1 MKLAVYAIAK
11 NEAKHV
17 ERWYESVKDADE
29 IIVLDTG
36 STDGT
41 QKLLS
46 ELPGVR
52 VASMSFEPFRFDTA
66 RNAAL
71 NLVSLDVDYCMF
83 MDLDETM
90 PKGSIAAIRKAIAK
104 TQKDMYALRLVFQF
118 DHKRQPVVSYPR
130 EAVHKRND
138 FYWKY
143 PVHELLA
150 NHHGQ
155 YSYEELPVQ
164 VFHEPDA
171 SKERSSYLSL
181 LEMAVE
187 ENPDDPRQAQYLGRE
202 YMYQGRPFDAQMW
215 LKRHIQME
223 PHGPFRS
230 ESASYIAQCFL
241 MLEGQLEEA
250 LDEAEAWYY
259 RAIAEFNSAREPYCE
274 LADLYFKCHEFE
286 CAIGMLKS
294 ALRITEQP
302 SVAMIHRDEYY
313 THWPHHMLAA
323 CYFNIGNVQAA
334 KHHIQEAMKTA
345 GSISGPLA
353 NDIVKILGLEHATQS
368 LLGVEA
374 SSGIEGHV
382 PENGTEQTEA
392 VSDAL
397 SEKQASVSAVQE
409 EGRSAEAGS
418 AEVPSSGSE

>member
-11 NEAKHV
+11 NEANHV

-46 ELPGVR
+46 DLGVR
-52 VASMSFEPFRFDTA
+52 VASMAFEPFRFDTA

-71 NLVSLDVDYCMF
+71 NLVSLDADYCMF
-83 MDLDETM
+83 IDLDETM
-90 PKGSIAAIRKAIAK
+90 PKGSIAAIRKAINK
-104 TQKDMYALRLVFQF
+104 TQKDMYALRLVFKF
-118 DHKRQPVVSYPR
+118 DHKRQPIVSYPR
-130 EAVHKRND
+130 EAVHRRNA

-150 NHHGQ
+150 CHQGD
-155 YSYEELPVQ
+155 YSYEELNVQ
-164 VFHEPDA
+164 VFHEPDET
-171 SKERSSYLSL
+171 KERSSYLHL

-187 ENPDDPRQAQYLGRE
+187 ENPNDPRQAQYLGRE

-230 ESASYIAQCFL
+230 ESAGYIAQCFL
-241 MLEGQLEEA
+241 MLEGQVEEA
-250 LDEAEAWYY
+250 LDEAEAWYF
-259 RAIAEFNSAREPYCE
+259 RAIAEFNSAREPFCE

-286 CAIGMLKS
+286 SAIGMLKS
-294 ALRITEQP
+294 AMRITEKP
-302 SVAMIHRDEYY
+302 NVAMISRDEFYS
-313 THWPHHMLAA
+313 HWPHHMLAA
-323 CYFNIGNVQAA
+323 CYFNIGNRTAA
-334 KHHIQEAMKTA
+334 KHHIQEAMKSA
-345 GSISGPLA
+345 GTLSGPLA
-353 NDIVKILGLEHATQS
+353 NDIVKILGLENATQS

-374 SSGIEGHV
+374 TSGIEGHV
-382 PENGTEQTEA
+382 PEDGSEQAEA
-392 VSDAL
+392 VSDTL
-397 SEKQASVSAVQE
+397 SSEQPSLSSRQE
-409 EGRSAEAGS
+409 ETKSAAIGS
-418 AEVPSSGSE
+418 TASPSPDSE

>member
-17 ERWYESVKDADE
+17 DRWYESVKDADE
-29 IIVLDTG
+29 IVVLDTG

-46 ELPGVR
+46 DLPKVR
-52 VASMSFEPFRFDTA
+52 LASMRFEPFRFDTA

-71 NLVSLDVDYCMF
+71 NLVSQDVDYCMF
-83 MDLDETM
+83 IDLDETM
-90 PKGSIAAIRKAIAK
+90 PEGSIATIRKAIAK
-104 TQKDMYALRLVFQF
+104 TQKDMYALRLIYRF
-118 DHKRQPVVSYPR
+118 DHKRQPMISYPR

-138 FYWKY
+138 FFWRY

-155 YSYEELPVQ
+155 YSYEELAVQ
-164 VFHEPDA
+164 VFHEPDEE
-171 SKERSSYLSL
+171 KPRSSYLEL

-187 ENPDDPRQAQYLGRE
+187 ENPNDARQVQYLGRE

-215 LKRHIQME
+215 LNRHITME
-223 PHGPFRS
+223 SHGPFRS
-230 ESASYIAQCFL
+230 ESATYIAQCFL

-286 CAIGMLKS
+286 SAIGLLQS
-294 ALRITEQP
+294 ALRIKEQP
-302 SVAMIHRDEYY
+302 NVSMIHRDEFYSY
-313 THWPHHMLAA
+313 WPHHMLAA
-323 CYFNIGNVQAA
+323 CYYNIGNRKAA
-334 KHHIQEAMKTA
+334 QYHIQIAMQTA
-345 GSISGPLA
+345 GSISGQLA

-368 LLGVEA
+368 LTSGETIQGVE
-374 SSGIEGHV
+374 GHLLEDGPEQAEAV
-382 PENGTEQTEA
+382 PE
-392 VSDAL
+392 AL
-397 SEKQASVSAVQE
+397 SEEQAPLPSVAE
-409 EGRSAEAGS
+409 EGRQAHAGS
-418 AEVPSSGSE
+418 AEAPPSDSE

>member
-46 ELPGVR
+46 DLGVR

-71 NLVSLDVDYCMF
+71 NLVSLDADYCMF
-83 MDLDETM
+83 LDLDETM
-90 PKGSIAAIRKAIAK
+90 PKGSIAAIRKAIKK

-118 DHKRQPVVSYPR
+118 DHKRQPIVSYPR

-150 NHHGQ
+150 CHQGN
-155 YSYEELPVQ
+155 YSYEELDVQ
-164 VFHEPDA
+164 VFHEPDET
-171 SKERSSYLSL
+171 KERSSYLSL
-181 LEMAVE
+181 LETAVE
-187 ENPDDPRQAQYLGRE
+187 ENPNDPRQAQYLGRE

-230 ESASYIAQCFL
+230 ESASYIAQCFM

-250 LDEAEAWYY
+250 LDEAEAWYF
-259 RAIAEFNSAREPYCE
+259 RAIAEFNSAREPFCE
-274 LADLYFKCHEFE
+274 LADLYFKCQEYE
-286 CAIGMLKS
+286 SAIGMLKS
-294 ALRITEQP
+294 AMRIP
-302 SVAMIHRDEYY
+302 AKPNVAMISRDEFYS
-313 THWPHHMLAA
+313 HWPHHMLAA
-323 CYFNIGNVQAA
+323 CYFNIGNRTAA
-334 KHHIQEAMKTA
+334 KHHIQEAMKSA
-345 GSISGPLA
+345 GTLSGHLA
-353 NDIVKILGLEHATQS
+353 NDIVKILGLENATQS

-374 SSGIEGHV
+374 SSGIEGRV
-382 PENGTEQTEA
+382 PEDGSEQTEA
-392 VSDAL
+392 VSDTL
-397 SEKQASVSAVQE
+397 SSEQPSLSSRQESQDSA
-409 EGRSAEAGS
+409 AGS
-418 AEVPSSGSE
+418 AAAPSPVSE